1 MSIIFACIPEL
12 LKPKVKEAFP
22 EVTFLKVD
30 DMDASMHGPKRN
42 LDFRETDKPRKKK
55 VKVVDITKQD
65 DRTARLEN
73 TSERFPNDDFVV

>member
-30 DMDASMHGPKRN
+30 DMDASMHG
-42 LDFRETDKPRKKK
+42 KPRKKK

-65 DRTARLEN
+65 DRLTRLEN
-73 TSERFPNDDFVV
+73 TSERFPNDDFAV